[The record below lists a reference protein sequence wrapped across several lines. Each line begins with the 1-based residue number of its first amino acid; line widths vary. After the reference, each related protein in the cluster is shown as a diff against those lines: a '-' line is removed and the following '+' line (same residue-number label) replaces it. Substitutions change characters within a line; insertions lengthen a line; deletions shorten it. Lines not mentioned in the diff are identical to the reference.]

1 MTIKTNREFLVAVSE
16 GKMTEEV
23 KAFAVAAI
31 AALDTKN
38 AKRKTSPSAVKAAKE
53 RDAFRTTVFA
63 ALSTAPQTAAEVAA
77 VIGCESVPKVTA
89 ALTAFVKSGE
99 VVKGERK
106 VSACKA
112 KGIKGGKFSVYS
124 VPESGEDETEPETE
138 PETDEDEDET
148 EEPESEAMDILSK
161 MISAYTGDDE

>member
-1 MTIKTNREFLVAVSE
+1 MTIKTNREFLTAVSKLT
-16 GKMTEEV
+16 GIDT
-23 KAFAVAAI
+23 AITDYAVAAI

-38 AKRKTSPSAVKAAKE
+38 AKRKTAPSAVKAQAE
-53 RDAFRTTVFA
+53 RDAFRSTVFA
-63 ALSTAPQTAAEVAA
+63 ALSTAPQTAVEIAA

-112 KGIKGGKFSVYS
+112 KGIKGGKFSEYS
-124 VPESGEDETEPETE
+124 VPEKGEGE
-138 PETDEDEDET
+138 
-148 EEPESEAMDILSK
+148 
-161 MISAYTGDDE
+161 

>member
-1 MTIKTNREFLVAVSE
+1 MTIKTNREFLTAVSE
-16 GKMTEEV
+16 GKLTDEV

-31 AALDTKN
+31 AALDEKN

-53 RDAFRTTVFA
+53 RDAFRVTVLA
-63 ALSTAPQTAAEVAA
+63 ALSTTPQTAAEVAA
-77 VIGCESVPKVTA
+77 VIGCDSVPRVTA

-124 VPESGEDETEPETE
+124 VPETADEGVE
-138 PETDEDEDET
+138 
-148 EEPESEAMDILSK
+148 
-161 MISAYTGDDE
+161 

>member
-1 MTIKTNREFLVAVSE
+1 MTIKTNREFLTAVSE
-16 GKMTEEV
+16 GKLTDEV

-31 AALDTKN
+31 AALDEKN
-38 AKRKTSPSAVKAAKE
+38 AKRKTSPSAVKAQAE
-53 RDAFRTTVFA
+53 REAFRSTVFA

-77 VIGCESVPKVTA
+77 VIGCDSVPRVTA

-112 KGIKGGKFSVYS
+112 KNIKGGKFSVYS
-124 VPESGEDETEPETE
+124 VPESGADEGEGEGVE
-138 PETDEDEDET
+138 
-148 EEPESEAMDILSK
+148 
-161 MISAYTGDDE
+161 

>member
-1 MTIKTNREFLVAVSE
+1 MTIKTNREFLTAVSE
-16 GKMTEEV
+16 GKLTDEV

-31 AALDTKN
+31 AALDEKN

-53 RDAFRTTVFA
+53 RDAFRVTVFS

-77 VIGCESVPKVTA
+77 VIGCESVPRVTA

-99 VVKGERK
+99 AVKGERK

-124 VPESGEDETEPETE
+124 VPESGAGEGVE
-138 PETDEDEDET
+138 
-148 EEPESEAMDILSK
+148 
-161 MISAYTGDDE
+161 

>member
-1 MTIKTNREFLVAVSE
+1 MTIKTNREFLTAVSE
-16 GKMTEEV
+16 GKLTDEV

-31 AALDTKN
+31 AALDEKN

-53 RDAFRTTVFA
+53 RDAFRVTVFA
-63 ALSTAPQTAAEVAA
+63 ALTAEPMTAAEVAA
-77 VIGCESVPKVTA
+77 VIGCDSVPRVTA

-99 VVKGERK
+99 VIKGERK

-124 VPESGEDETEPETE
+124 VPESGA
-138 PETDEDEDET
+138 DEDEAALSA
-148 EEPESEAMDILSK
+148 EENAAGAEA
-161 MISAYTGDDE
+161 YGGGF

>member
-1 MTIKTNREFLVAVSE
+1 MTIKTNREFLTAVSE
-16 GKMTEEV
+16 GKLTDEV

-31 AALDTKN
+31 AALDEKN
-38 AKRKTSPSAVKAAKE
+38 AKRKASPSAVKAQAE
-53 RDAFRTTVFA
+53 RDAFRSTVFA

-77 VIGCESVPKVTA
+77 VIGCDSVPRVTA

-112 KGIKGGKFSVYS
+112 AGIKGGKFSVYS
-124 VPESGEDETEPETE
+124 VPETARESD
-138 PETDEDEDET
+138 TDEDEAELSAW
-148 EEPESEAMDILSK
+148 ENAAGAEA
-161 MISAYTGDDE
+161 YGGGF

>member
-1 MTIKTNREFLVAVSE
+1 MTIKTNREFLTAVSE
-16 GKMTEEV
+16 GKLTDEV

-31 AALDTKN
+31 AALDEKN

-53 RDAFRTTVFA
+53 RDAFRVTVFA
-63 ALSTAPQTAAEVAA
+63 ALSTTPQTAAEVAA
-77 VIGCESVPKVTA
+77 VIGCDSVPRVTA

-124 VPESGEDETEPETE
+124 VPESGADEGEGVE
-138 PETDEDEDET
+138 
-148 EEPESEAMDILSK
+148 
-161 MISAYTGDDE
+161 